1 LRAQLEGGA
10 YRSHDGLRRF
20 IDEMFEEWDGVRF
33 EVDEIRDA
41 GEQMVGFG
49 RMRARGRASG
59 VELDVPLGVL
69 GVVRSE
75 RITYARFFSDPAD
88 ALEAAGLRE

>member
-1 LRAQLEGGA
+1 M
-10 YRSHDGLRRF
+10 GLRRF
-20 IDEMFEEWDGVRF
+20 IDEMVEEWDGVRF

-59 VELDVPLGVL
+59 VD
-69 GVVRSE
+69 
-75 RITYARFFSDPAD
+75 
-88 ALEAAGLRE
+88 LEATGRRPDRARSAAAARR